1 MAKQVTDN
9 DVEPVLAVPASKAMW
24 LLIAVVTYLAYVTL
38 GFDDRVD
45 RIITNRGEKLYE
57 IVDAEMDDI
66 EDLYSEYLSLVLQ
79 NECSEVVKK
88 YQDTVCK
95 IETRKHKYA
104 DFNLLDSDGAHP
116 NR

>member
-1 MAKQVTDN
+1 
-9 DVEPVLAVPASKAMW
+9 
-24 LLIAVVTYLAYVTL
+24 
-38 GFDDRVD
+38 
-45 RIITNRGEKLYE
+45 
-57 IVDAEMDDI
+57 MDDI
-66 EDLYSEYLSLVLQ
+66 EDLFSEYLSLVLQ

-104 DFNLLDSDGAHP
+104 DFQLLNSDGGHP